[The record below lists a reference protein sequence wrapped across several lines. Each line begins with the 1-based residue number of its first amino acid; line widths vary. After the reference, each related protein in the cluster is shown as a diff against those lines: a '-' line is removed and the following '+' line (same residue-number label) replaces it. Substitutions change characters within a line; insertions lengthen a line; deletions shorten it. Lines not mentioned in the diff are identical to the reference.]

1 MQTIKVA
8 AGFLL
13 LSVIGVQT
21 ANAQQCQGKAGSF
34 ALAACRA
41 NAARAFVSPATAPPP
56 ELNAKAQALSTGWGD
71 AIQLDSLPS
80 TVEPSGGFTPLTK
93 LKRLD
98 DGEFVLQ
105 PGFFELS
112 AESFSLEPGDC
123 GTRAA
128 AAFLPAPIRGRRAE
142 IIAAVLK
149 NTELHPEIAHN
160 DIQALLWAI
169 AAGTDFEKM
178 PPAVQQTAAR
188 ILPHELVAELQ
199 GPVQAK
205 AAQKAL
211 MGWLNNRGV
220 KLPFAPSAAA
230 PAATPGPVAVAP
242 GPAFIRGTYAGM
254 KGGWFIRY
262 LPDGCSKT
270 RVQIIVPET
279 AFAEEGDAVPVFDP
293 TAFVAVYMASPQMR
307 LGLTLRPAK

>member
-1 MQTIKVA
+1 MQTKKAA
-8 AGFLL
+8 AGLVL
-13 LSVIGVQT
+13 LSVIGVRT

-34 ALAACRA
+34 ALAACQA
-41 NAARAFVSPATAPPP
+41 NAARAFVSPANAPPP
-56 ELNAKAQALSTGWGD
+56 ELNAKAPALSTGWGD
-71 AIQLDSLPS
+71 AIHLDSLPS
-80 TVEPSGGFTPLTK
+80 TVEPSGFTPLTK
-93 LKRLD
+93 LRRLD

-105 PGFFELS
+105 PGFFEFYG
-112 AESFSLEPGDC
+112 ESFSLEPGDC
-123 GTRAA
+123 GNRAGA
-128 AAFLPAPIRGRRAE
+128 DFLPAPVRGRRAE

-178 PPAVQQTAAR
+178 PPAVQQTAGR

-211 MGWLNNRGV
+211 MVWLKTRGV
-220 KLPFAPSAAA
+220 KLPFAASAAA
-230 PAATPGPVAVAP
+230 SVAAPVASAP
-242 GPAFIRGTYAGM
+242 SPAFTRGTWTGM
-254 KGGWFIRY
+254 PGGWFIRY
-262 LPDGCSKT
+262 EPENGCSKT
-270 RVQIIVPET
+270 RVQVIVPDT

-307 LGLTLRPAK
+307 LGITLRPAK

>member
-1 MQTIKVA
+1 MQTTKVA

-13 LSVIGVQT
+13 LSVIGVQM

-34 ALAACRA
+34 ALAACQVA
-41 NAARAFVSPATAPPP
+41 SARAFISSANAPPP
-56 ELNAKAQALSTGWGD
+56 ELNGKAPALSTGWGD
-71 AIQLDSLPS
+71 AIHLDSLPS
-80 TVEPSGGFTPLTK
+80 TVEPSGFTPLTK
-93 LKRLD
+93 LRRLD

-123 GTRAA
+123 GNRAG

-142 IIAAVLK
+142 VVASILK

-169 AAGTDFEKM
+169 TAGTDFEKM
-178 PPAVQQTAAR
+178 PPAVQQTAGR
-188 ILPHELVAELQ
+188 ILPRELVAEIQ
-199 GPVQAK
+199 GSVQAK

-211 MGWLNNRGV
+211 MVWLKTRGV
-220 KLPFAPSAAA
+220 KLPFAAPSATPAVAA
-230 PAATPGPVAVAP
+230 VAVAP
-242 GPAFIRGTYAGM
+242 NPAFTRGTWAGM
-254 KGGWFIRY
+254 PGGWFVRY
-262 LPDGCSKT
+262 TPDGCSKT
-270 RVQIIVPET
+270 RVQIIVPDT

-307 LGLTLRPAK
+307 LGVTLRPAK

>member
-1 MQTIKVA
+1 MQTKKAA
-8 AGFLL
+8 AGLVL
-13 LSVIGVQT
+13 LSVIGVRT

-34 ALAACRA
+34 ALAACQA
-41 NAARAFVSPATAPPP
+41 NAARAFVSPVSAPPP
-56 ELNAKAQALSTGWGD
+56 ELNAKAPALSTGWSD
-71 AIQLDSLPS
+71 AIHLDSLSS
-80 TVEPSGGFTPLTK
+80 TVEPSGFTALTK
-93 LKRLD
+93 LRRLD
-98 DGEFVLQ
+98 DGQFVLQ

-123 GTRAA
+123 GSRTA
-128 AAFLPAPIRGRRAE
+128 AAFLPAPIRGRRSE
-142 IIAAVLK
+142 IVAAVLK

-178 PPAVQQTAAR
+178 PPAVQQTAGR
-188 ILPHELVAELQ
+188 ILPHELVAELR
-199 GPVQAK
+199 GTVQAK

-211 MGWLNNRGV
+211 MVWLKTRGV

-230 PAATPGPVAVAP
+230 PTAAPVPVAP
-242 GPAFIRGTYAGM
+242 NPAFTRGTWVGM
-254 KGGWFIRY
+254 PGGWFVRY
-262 LPDGCSKT
+262 TPDSCSRT
-270 RVQIIVPET
+270 RVQIIVPDT

>member
-1 MQTIKVA
+1 MQTKKAA
-8 AGFLL
+8 AGLVL
-13 LSVIGVQT
+13 LSVIGVRT

-34 ALAACRA
+34 VLAACQA
-41 NAARAFVSPATAPPP
+41 NAARTFVSPANAPPP
-56 ELNAKAQALSTGWGD
+56 ELNAKAPALSTGWGD
-71 AIQLDSLPS
+71 AIHLDSLPS
-80 TVEPSGGFTPLTK
+80 SVEPLGVTPLTK
-93 LKRLD
+93 LRRLD

-105 PGFFELS
+105 PGFFEFY

-123 GTRAA
+123 GNRSA

-142 IIAAVLK
+142 IIAAILK

-178 PPAVQQTAAR
+178 PPAVQQTAGR
-188 ILPHELVAELQ
+188 ILPRELAAELQ

-211 MGWLNNRGV
+211 MVWLKTRGV
-220 KLPFAPSAAA
+220 KLPFATPAATAA
-230 PAATPGPVAVAP
+230 PAPVVP
-242 GPAFIRGTYAGM
+242 SPAFTRGTWAGM
-254 KGGWFIRY
+254 PGSWFVRY
-262 LPDGCSKT
+262 TPDGCSKT

-293 TAFVAVYMASPQMR
+293 TAFIAVYMASPQMR
-307 LGLTLRPAK
+307 LGVTLRPAK